1 MRVGLIPCTRPHVVG
16 EAMASLTD
24 CERVLVEFDRQRSGE
39 PRTRNALIDRVDEDC
54 ELRFCDD
61 DDVAWPIE
69 PRIPL
74 GADVLCVGYMVD
86 KRVVQPPS
94 DPLAAAVNY
103 VINGNWLVRRGSLE
117 FVRARFGTIYDPA
130 WTMNT
135 ATRLWLR
142 MIDTGLTFAFAST
155 KIGYT
160 WRRVPRQKRD
170 HKLYAELHRRG
181 ARGVEERIAW
191 DQGGGNA

>member
-1 MRVGLIPCTRPHVVG
+1 MRVGLVPCTRPELVG

-24 CERVLVEFDRQRSGE
+24 CERVLVEFDRMRKGE
-39 PRTRNALIDRVDEDC
+39 AATRNTLIDRVDEEC

-61 DDVAWPIE
+61 DDIAWPVE
-69 PRIPL
+69 PRIPV
-74 GADVLCVGYMVD
+74 GVDVLGLAYMVD
-86 KRVVQPPS
+86 KFVVQPPP

-103 VINGNWLVRRGSLE
+103 VINGNWLVRRTALE
-117 FVRARFGTIYDPA
+117 FVRAKFGTVYDPS

-135 ATRLWLR
+135 ATRVWLR
-142 MIDTGLTFAFAST
+142 MMDAGLKFAFAPT
-155 KIGYT
+155 KIAYT

-170 HKLYAELHRRG
+170 YDLYTELHRRG

-191 DQGGGNA
+191 DRGGSNA